1 MEYTKPQ
8 VNPLGSAIELIERIQ
23 GQKTSPLQDGSV
35 FTNPAYDLDE

>member
-8 VNPLGSAIELIERIQ
+8 VDCLGSATEVIEKINGR
-23 GQKTSPLQDGSV
+23 KTSPLQDGSV